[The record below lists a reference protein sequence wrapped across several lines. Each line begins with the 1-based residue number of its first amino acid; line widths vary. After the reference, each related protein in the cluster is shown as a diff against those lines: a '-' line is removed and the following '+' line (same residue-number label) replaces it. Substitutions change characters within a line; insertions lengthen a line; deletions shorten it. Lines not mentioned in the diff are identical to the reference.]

1 MSPARRRGQD
11 AAPNRRN
18 DLDRVEHRHT
28 INTGGTAPKPTTN
41 IKINNNSYTENLTGS
56 RDPGLGQDRTDR
68 LDAERLAVG
77 VDVVHDHRSR
87 RSSSAW
93 AKNAAVEPVKFS
105 V

>member
-28 INTGGTAPKPTTN
+28 INTGGTAAKPTTN

-56 RDPGLGQDRTDR
+56 AEVPGI
-68 LDAERLAVG
+68 VG
-77 VDVVHDHRSR
+77 TSSR
-87 RSSSAW
+87 
-93 AKNAAVEPVKFS
+93 AAVFPTR
-105 V
+105 

>member
-28 INTGGTAPKPTTN
+28 INTGGTAAKPTTN

-56 RDPGLGQDRTDR
+56 PWLAGLDNDLIQLCHGLIDQVQPLQHRAGQPGM
-68 LDAERLAVG
+68 VG
-77 VDVVHDHRSR
+77 VEMAGQRLR
-87 RSSSAW
+87 
-93 AKNAAVEPVKFS
+93 
-105 V
+105 